1 MIWKSET
8 FFEEI
13 KCKMEHMLLKGA
25 YAFKG
30 YASSYNVEILTS
42 FNPEVH
48 LKDIE
53 SAIKNKLKKYWL
65 NYTTIMSNIQKY
77 LWKGLLIQS

>member
-1 MIWKSET
+1 
-8 FFEEI
+8 
-13 KCKMEHMLLKGA
+13 MEHMLLKGA

-42 FNPEVH
+42 FNPEIH

-53 SAIKNKLKKYWL
+53 SAIKNKLKKY
-65 NYTTIMSNIQKY
+65 
-77 LWKGLLIQS
+77 